1 MKSKLLF
8 GVCLIINLYGYAQN
22 VNIPDVN
29 FKSLL
34 VANSNINTN
43 GDGEIQ
49 VTEATSYTGTIS
61 VASQNI
67 QDLTGIEAF
76 TEIVALQAFF
86 NPISSIDISQNT
98 KLTQLLIEQTNISG
112 ELDLSMLTQ
121 LTDFKGHTTNLTA
134 VNMANGN
141 NVNMT
146 RFQVQGTLVTCV
158 QIDPSFTP
166 NNDWMIPTGSS
177 YSESCPEFT
186 CIVDIPDPIFKSF
199 LLGSANV
206 NTNGNN
212 EIECSEAS
220 SFTGQLFL
228 TVLNIQDLTGIEA
241 FTSLTSLNCSET
253 GLSSIDVSANIS
265 LTYLN
270 ISNTDIAAI
279 DLSTN
284 SVLDEFIAVNTSLTS
299 IDVSANTVLTR
310 ILVGVNAQL
319 NELNVANGNNMATGD
334 SDFFA
339 SDCPN
344 LTCITVDDVAY
355 SNANWTNI
363 DSQTGFSTNCNSAC
377 VVNIPDANFKTAL
390 LNDTSINTNGNA
402 EIECS
407 EASAYTGA
415 INVQGEGIID
425 TTGIEAFTAITELR
439 CSNNQLTSLD
449 VSQNTALTL
458 LECALNQITSLDLSQ
473 NIALTRLDCSL
484 NQLIS
489 LNIANGNNTNISN
502 ANFIT
507 QNNQNLTCVQVDD
520 VAYSNTNWT
529 NIDAQTGFST
539 DCSSNTDTTPPVAV
553 CQDITIQLDANG
565 NVSILADDINNGSTD
580 DVALGGIS
588 VTPSIFDCDDL
599 GANTVTFTAIDTSGN
614 TDTCTATV
622 TVVDT
627 INPTIVPVAD
637 ITENVDTGMCSAM
650 VSFPVIIVNDNC
662 SSTSFTTDAPAG
674 QIFPVGTTVV
684 TVTGMD
690 DSGNIATDS
699 FNVTVVDNEAPV
711 LDCVVLETIEVNEG
725 ETFTLPDYVSDGDT
739 NATDNCSV
747 TITQDPAAGTE
758 LGADTYQLTFTATD
772 ASGNIDT
779 CTQNLIIEEVLS
791 VQDVSLENT
800 ISIYPNPATDVI
812 QIASEIA
819 LTNVEVYNINGQ
831 LVLTS
836 NLSEE
841 IDISKL
847 SSGVYFVTLYSE
859 TSFITKKLIKK

>member
-1 MKSKLLF
+1 MKSKLLIT
-8 GVCLIINLYGYAQN
+8 VCLIINLYGYAQN
-22 VNIPDVN
+22 VNIPDAN

-49 VTEATSYTGTIS
+49 VAEAMSYTGGIS
-61 VASQNI
+61 VPNQNI

-98 KLTQLLIEQTNISG
+98 QLTQLLIEQTNISG

-146 RFQVQGTLVTCV
+146 RFEVQDTPVTCV
-158 QIDPSFTP
+158 QIDSGFTP
-166 NNDWMIPTGSS
+166 SANWLIDASAS
-177 YSESCPEFT
+177 YSETCPEFT
-186 CIVDIPDPIFKSF
+186 CIVDIPDPIFKSV
-199 LLGSANV
+199 LLGSAIV

-212 EIECSEAS
+212 EIECSEAA
-220 SFTGQLFL
+220 SFTGELFL

-253 GLSSIDVSANIS
+253 LLTSLNVSANIA
-265 LTYLN
+265 LTELN
-270 ISNTDIAAI
+270 IANTQITI
-279 DLSTN
+279 LDLSSN
-284 SVLDEFIAVNTSLTS
+284 NLLNEFIGVNTSLTS
-299 IDVSANTVLTR
+299 LDVSANSMLSR
-310 ILVGVNAQL
+310 IVVSNNAQL
-319 NELNVANGNNMATGD
+319 EDLNVANGNNTAITD

-339 SDCPN
+339 NNNPN
-344 LTCITVDDVAY
+344 LSCITVDDVAY
-355 SNANWTNI
+355 SDANWTNI
-363 DSQTGFSTNCNSAC
+363 DTQTSF
-377 VVNIPDANFKTAL
+377 
-390 LNDTSINTNGNA
+390 
-402 EIECS
+402 
-407 EASAYTGA
+407 
-415 INVQGEGIID
+415 
-425 TTGIEAFTAITELR
+425 
-439 CSNNQLTSLD
+439 
-449 VSQNTALTL
+449 
-458 LECALNQITSLDLSQ
+458 
-473 NIALTRLDCSL
+473 SL
-484 NQLIS
+484 N
-489 LNIANGNNTNISN
+489 
-502 ANFIT
+502 
-507 QNNQNLTCVQVDD
+507 
-520 VAYSNTNWT
+520 
-529 NIDAQTGFST
+529 
-539 DCSSNTDTTPPVAV
+539 CSSNTDTTPPVAV

-565 NVSILADDINNGSTD
+565 NATILTSDIDNGSTD
-580 DVALGGIS
+580 DVGIGAFS
-588 VTPSIFDCDDL
+588 VTPSGFDCDDI
-599 GANTVTFTAIDTSGN
+599 GANTVTLTVVDTAGN

-627 INPTIVPVAD
+627 INPTIVSVAD

-690 DSGNIATDS
+690 DSGNIATDT
-699 FNVTVVDNEAPV
+699 FNVTVVDNEAPI

-725 ETFTLPDYVSDGDT
+725 ETFTLPDYVADGDT
-739 NATDNCSV
+739 TATDNCSV
-747 TITQDPAAGTE
+747 TITQDPAAGTV
-758 LGADTYQLTFTATD
+758 LVADTYQLTFTATD
-772 ASGNIDT
+772 ASGNTET

-791 VQDVSLENT
+791 VQDVSIESA
-800 ISIYPNPATDVI
+800 ISLYPNPATDVI
-812 QIASEIA
+812 QITSEIA

-836 NLSEE
+836 NPVAE
-841 IDISKL
+841 INISKL